1 MNPPANHINKYL
13 PAAVLYFFL
22 NGFLLPV
29 GLLYTTLLTP
39 FLLIWVARY
48 RHIRPM
54 LLYFLLLVP
63 FVVAHGFLGVD
74 WTFYG
79 YSLALSFTVF
89 VFGLAFYQYV
99 LFCHSLR
106 EVFQS
111 ILLINALLTVIALIA
126 LPIPGLREL
135 FWDNKALS
143 LGIPHVERLKM
154 LTYEPSYY
162 SILLAPIAIYYLLKA
177 IKNEL
182 PHRATYCALVLIPL
196 FLSLSFG
203 VILGMALSLLLLL
216 ILRGG
221 GQIGRYSTLRK
232 ITRWA
237 LLVLAV
243 FVVVVL
249 IFPDNFIFRRLDNI
263 LAGRDSSFKG
273 RTFDSFV
280 LSLDI
285 VRKRSLFWGTGFGQ
299 FKLQGLARFR
309 EFYNSNH
316 YTLHDVVIPNGIGD
330 LLGTLGLLG
339 VAIKLF
345 LEGFFFFRTRVFRND
360 YRLTLFLFIFVYQFT
375 GSFISNI
382 AEYAIWI
389 LAFKPDLFPEFQYPS
404 HETEHDTL
412 RQTGCDREVPSD
424 N

>member
-39 FLLIWVARY
+39 VLLVWVARY
-48 RHIRPM
+48 RYIRPM

-63 FVVAHGFLGVD
+63 FLVAHTLLGVD
-74 WTFYG
+74 WSYYG

-99 LFCHSLR
+99 SFCGSLR
-106 EVFQS
+106 QIFQS
-111 ILLINALLTVIALIA
+111 ILLINSLLTVIALIA
-126 LPIPGLREL
+126 LTIPGLREL

-143 LGIPHVERLKM
+143 PGIPQVERLKM
-154 LTYEPSYY
+154 FTYEPSYY
-162 SILLAPIAIYYLLKA
+162 STLLAPVAIYYLLKA
-177 IKNEL
+177 MRNEL
-182 PHRATYCALVLIPL
+182 PQRATWYVLVLVPL

-203 VILGMALSLLLLL
+203 VILGMALSFLLLV
-216 ILRGG
+216 IIRGG
-221 GQIGRYSTLRK
+221 GRRYGTLREVV
-232 ITRWA
+232 RWTF
-237 LLVLAV
+237 LLLAV

-249 IFPDNFIFRRLDNI
+249 IFPDNFILRRLDNI
-263 LAGRDSSFKG
+263 VAGKDSSFKG

-285 VRKRSLFWGTGFGQ
+285 VRKKSLFWGTGFGQ
-299 FKLQGLARFR
+299 FKLLGLERFR
-309 EFYNSNH
+309 EFYNSNK
-316 YTLHDVVIPNGIGD
+316 YTLYDVVIPNSIGD
-330 LLGTLGLLG
+330 LLGTLGLFG

-345 LEGFFFFRTRVFRND
+345 LEGYFFFRTRVFRND

-389 LAFKPDLFPEFQYPS
+389 LAFKPDLFPEFQNPS
-404 HETEHDTL
+404 HDSTL
-412 RQTGCDREVPSD
+412 YSPSLAV
-424 N
+424 

>member
-39 FLLIWVARY
+39 VLLVWVARY
-48 RHIRPM
+48 RYIRPM

-63 FVVAHGFLGVD
+63 FLVAHTLLGVD
-74 WTFYG
+74 WSYYG

-99 LFCHSLR
+99 SFCGSLR
-106 EVFQS
+106 QIFQS
-111 ILLINALLTVIALIA
+111 ILLINSLLTVIALIA
-126 LPIPGLREL
+126 LTIPGLREL

-143 LGIPHVERLKM
+143 PGIPQVERLKM
-154 LTYEPSYY
+154 FTYEPSYY
-162 SILLAPIAIYYLLKA
+162 STLLAPVAIYYLLKA
-177 IKNEL
+177 MRNEL
-182 PHRATYCALVLIPL
+182 PQRATWYVLVLVPL

-203 VILGMALSLLLLL
+203 VILGMALSVLLLV
-216 ILRGG
+216 IIRGG
-221 GQIGRYSTLRK
+221 GRRYGTLREVV
-232 ITRWA
+232 RWTF
-237 LLVLAV
+237 LLLAV

-249 IFPDNFIFRRLDNI
+249 IFPDNFILRRLDNI
-263 LAGRDSSFKG
+263 VAGKDSSFKG

-285 VRKRSLFWGTGFGQ
+285 VRKKSLFWGTGFGQ
-299 FKLQGLARFR
+299 FKLLGLERFR
-309 EFYNSNH
+309 EFYNSNK
-316 YTLHDVVIPNGIGD
+316 YTLHDVVIPNSIGD
-330 LLGTLGLLG
+330 LLGTLGLFG

-345 LEGFFFFRTRVFRND
+345 LEGYFFFRTRVFRND

-389 LAFKPDLFPEFQYPS
+389 LAFKPDLFPEFQNPS
-404 HETEHDTL
+404 HDSTL
-412 RQTGCDREVPSD
+412 YSPSLAV
-424 N
+424 

>member
-1 MNPPANHINKYL
+1 M
-13 PAAVLYFFL
+13 
-22 NGFLLPV
+22 
-29 GLLYTTLLTP
+29 
-39 FLLIWVARY
+39 
-48 RHIRPM
+48 
-54 LLYFLLLVP
+54 
-63 FVVAHGFLGVD
+63 
-74 WTFYG
+74 
-79 YSLALSFTVF
+79 ALSFTVF

-99 LFCHSLR
+99 SFCHSLR
-106 EVFQS
+106 EIFQS
-111 ILLINALLTVIALIA
+111 ILLINSLLTVIALIA
-126 LPIPGLREL
+126 LPVPGLREL

-143 LGIPHVERLKM
+143 LGIPDVERLKM

-162 SILLAPIAIYYLLKA
+162 STLLTPIAIYYLLKA
-177 IKNEL
+177 MRNEL
-182 PHRATYCALVLIPL
+182 PQRATYCALVLVPL

-203 VILGMALSLLLLL
+203 VILGMALSFLLLL

-221 GQIGRYSTLRK
+221 GQTRRYGTLRK

-237 LLVLAV
+237 LLLLAV

-249 IFPDNFIFRRLDNI
+249 IFPDNFILRRLDNI
-263 LAGRDSSFKG
+263 FAGRDSSFKG

-285 VRKRSLFWGTGFGQ
+285 VRKKSLFWGTGFGQ
-299 FKLQGLARFR
+299 FKLLGLDRFR

-330 LLGTLGLLG
+330 LLGTLGLFG

-345 LEGFFFFRTRVFRND
+345 LEGYFFIRTRVFRND

-389 LAFKPDLFPEFQYPS
+389 LAFKPDLFPEFQHPS
-404 HETEHDTL
+404 HERTL
-412 RQTGCDREVPSD
+412 YSPNLSV
-424 N
+424 

>member
-39 FLLIWVARY
+39 LLLLWVARY

-54 LLYFLLLVP
+54 LLYFVLLVP
-63 FVVAHGFLGVD
+63 FIAAHSLLGVD
-74 WTFYG
+74 WTYYG
-79 YSLALSFTVF
+79 YSLALSFSVF

-99 LFCHSLR
+99 LFCSSLR
-106 EVFQS
+106 EIFQS
-111 ILLINALLTVIALIA
+111 LLLINSLLTVIALIA
-126 LPIPGLREL
+126 LPVPGLREL

-143 LGIPHVERLKM
+143 IGIPHIERLKM

-162 SILLAPIAIYYLLKA
+162 STLLAPIAIYYLLKA
-177 IKNEL
+177 FRNEL
-182 PHRATYCALVLIPL
+182 PQRAAYCALVLVPL

-203 VILGMALSLLLLL
+203 VISGMALSFLLLM

-221 GQIGRYSTLRK
+221 GQIRRYGTFRK
-232 ITRWA
+232 ILRWA
-237 LLVLAV
+237 LLLSAV
-243 FVVVVL
+243 GLVVVL

-263 LAGRDSSFKG
+263 LAGKDSSFKG
-273 RTFDSFV
+273 RTFDSFL

-285 VRKRSLFWGTGFGQ
+285 VRKKSLFWGTGFGQ
-299 FKLQGLARFR
+299 FKLLGLARFR

-316 YTLHDVVIPNGIGD
+316 YTLHDVVIPNSIGD
-330 LLGTLGLLG
+330 LLGALGLFG
-339 VAIKLF
+339 VAMKLF
-345 LEGFFFFRTRVFRND
+345 LEGYFFRRTRVFRND
-360 YRLTLFLFIFVYQFT
+360 YRLVLFLFIFVYQFT

-389 LAFKPDLFPEFQYPS
+389 LAFKPDLFPEFQNPS
-404 HETEHDTL
+404 HESAL
-412 RQTGCDREVPSD
+412 YSPGLAI
-424 N
+424 

>member
-39 FLLIWVARY
+39 VLLVWVARY
-48 RHIRPM
+48 RYIRPM

-63 FVVAHGFLGVD
+63 FLVAHTLLGVD
-74 WTFYG
+74 WSYYG

-99 LFCHSLR
+99 SFCGSLR
-106 EVFQS
+106 QIFQS
-111 ILLINALLTVIALIA
+111 ILLINSLLTVIALIA
-126 LPIPGLREL
+126 LTIPGLREL

-143 LGIPHVERLKM
+143 PGIPQVERLKM
-154 LTYEPSYY
+154 FTYEPSYY
-162 SILLAPIAIYYLLKA
+162 STLLAPVAIYYLLKA
-177 IKNEL
+177 MRNEL
-182 PHRATYCALVLIPL
+182 PQRATWYVLVLVPL

-203 VILGMALSLLLLL
+203 VILGMALSFLLLV
-216 ILRGG
+216 IIRGG
-221 GQIGRYSTLRK
+221 GRRYGTLREVV
-232 ITRWA
+232 RWTF
-237 LLVLAV
+237 LLLAV

-249 IFPDNFIFRRLDNI
+249 IFPDNFILRRLDNI
-263 LAGRDSSFKG
+263 VAGKDSSFKG

-285 VRKRSLFWGTGFGQ
+285 VRKKSLFWGTGFGQ
-299 FKLQGLARFR
+299 FKLLGLERFR
-309 EFYNSNH
+309 EFYNSNK
-316 YTLHDVVIPNGIGD
+316 YTLHDVVIPNSIGD
-330 LLGTLGLLG
+330 LLGTLGLFG

-345 LEGFFFFRTRVFRND
+345 LEGYFFFRTRVFRND

-389 LAFKPDLFPEFQYPS
+389 LAFKPDLFPEFQNPS
-404 HETEHDTL
+404 HDSTL
-412 RQTGCDREVPSD
+412 YSPSLAV
-424 N
+424 

>member
-22 NGFLLPV
+22 NGLLLPV
-29 GLLYTTLLTP
+29 GLLYTTLLAP
-39 FLLIWVARY
+39 LLLVWVARY
-48 RHIRPM
+48 RYIRPT
-54 LLYFLLLVP
+54 LLYLLLLVP
-63 FVVAHGFLGVD
+63 FIVAHGFIGVD
-74 WTFYG
+74 WTYYG

-99 LFCHSLR
+99 SFCGSLR
-106 EVFQS
+106 EIFQS
-111 ILLINALLTVIALIA
+111 ILLINSLLMVIALIA
-126 LPIPGLREL
+126 LPIPGLKQL

-143 LGIPHVERLKM
+143 PGIPPVGRLKM

-162 SILLAPIAIYYLLKA
+162 STLLAPVAIYYLLKA
-177 IKNEL
+177 MRNEL
-182 PHRATYCALVLIPL
+182 PQRVTWCVLVLVPL

-203 VILGMALSLLLLL
+203 VILGMALSFLLLM

-221 GQIGRYSTLRK
+221 GRRYGTLRK
-232 ITRWA
+232 VVRWT
-237 LLVLAV
+237 LLLLTV

-249 IFPDNFIFRRLDNI
+249 IFPDNFILLRLENI
-263 LAGRDSSFKG
+263 LAGKDSSFKG

-299 FKLQGLARFR
+299 FKLLGLDRFR
-309 EFYNSNH
+309 EFYNSNK
-316 YTLHDVVIPNGIGD
+316 YTLHDVVIPNSIGD

-339 VAIKLF
+339 VAVKLI
-345 LEGFFFFRTRVFRND
+345 LEGYFFFRTRVFRND

-389 LAFKPDLFPEFQYPS
+389 LAFKPDLFPEFQNPS
-404 HETEHDTL
+404 HESTL
-412 RQTGCDREVPSD
+412 YSPGLAV
-424 N
+424 